1 MKAFFKKV
9 SDFLKTIFGW
19 GIMICLFAGGLTF
32 FGYVAAL
39 IIGGDTAAEICR
51 IIYKEIIPVIVYA
64 STILVLL
71 GLVAMYFAGE
81 MALTSEKKK
90 KGMKKIQGVSDEGDA
105 IEDVEAAM
113 AAEAAETAE
122 TAEAEEIETK
132 TAEASDDAKAEEE

>member
-9 SDFLKTIFGW
+9 SNVLKTIFGW

-39 IIGGDTAAEICR
+39 IIGGETATEICVF
-51 IIYKEIIPVIVYA
+51 IYKTITPIIVYT
-64 STILVLL
+64 STCLVLL

-90 KGMKKIQGVSDEGDA
+90 KGKKIQAVSDEGDA
-105 IEDVEAAM
+105 VEDVETAM
-113 AAEAAETAE
+113 AAETAE
-122 TAEAEEIETK
+122 TAPAADENTPAAE
-132 TAEASDDAKAEEE
+132 